1 MKLSAFLMPSLTA
14 AITIIVIAMAGGAFA
29 APPTGWT
36 DQTVLINATV
46 KACCKNFSAG
56 NMTLGIDPST
66 SAPVYST
73 GNLTTVQCTKTTP
86 FYVSALSAGA
96 GGAANTTGTL
106 SGKLTAVSPA
116 TNSPIP
122 YTLYFTP
129 SFTGSGFG
137 SATATTLITGNGDSS
152 HGVNVAATDAQAAQ
166 AGTYSD
172 TVTLSIS
179 NGALITM
186 TTHVTIM
193 LQKFS
198 ITSNVLNFGE
208 IPPSSIFYKI
218 INF

>member
-1 MKLSAFLMPSLTA
+1 MALSLDCHILKRQDRKVDLFTLRNKPSLTEDLRKAKWRRTMKKNILVA
-14 AITIIVIAMAGGAFA
+14 AITMIVMAMAEGAFA
-29 APPTGWT
+29 QSVPTDWT
-36 DQTVLINATV
+36 NQTVLINATV
-46 KACCKNFSAG
+46 SASCTNFSAG

-66 SAPVYST
+66 STPVYST

-86 FYVSALSAGA
+86 FYVSALSAGT
-96 GGAANTTGTL
+96 GGVANTTGTL

-172 TVTLSIS
+172 TVTLSVS
-179 NGALITM
+179 
-186 TTHVTIM
+186 
-193 LQKFS
+193 
-198 ITSNVLNFGE
+198 
-208 IPPSSIFYKI
+208 Y
-218 INF
+218 